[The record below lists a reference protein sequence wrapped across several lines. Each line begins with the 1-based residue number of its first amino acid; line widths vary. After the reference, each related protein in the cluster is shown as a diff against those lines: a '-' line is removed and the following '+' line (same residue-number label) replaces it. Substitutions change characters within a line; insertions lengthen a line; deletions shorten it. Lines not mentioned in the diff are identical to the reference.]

1 MFCITFLPTENS
13 LLRYM
18 SNEKIG
24 QEDYMF
30 QRNSKKDTGKKS
42 KKKGDKGNS
51 PSHYSLLPSLQMDS
65 LRQDV
70 MGTPGPETTL
80 YHVSKNNINKSCC
93 SVMRDCLIFI
103 VALKPFLDCCSCT
116 DFCSSDKNFM
126 PVKYF
131 KILKVTVTNVG
142 WRSIVLSSFIYRRSS
157 FISCK

>member
-1 MFCITFLPTENS
+1 MLCITFLSTENS

-70 MGTPGPETTL
+70 IGTPGPETTL
-80 YHVSKNNINKSCC
+80 YHVSKNNINRTFCTMH
-93 SVMRDCLIFI
+93 VTRDCCVF
-103 VALKPFLDCCSCT
+103 VMVLKTFFDC
-116 DFCSSDKNFM
+116 
-126 PVKYF
+126 
-131 KILKVTVTNVG
+131 
-142 WRSIVLSSFIYRRSS
+142 
-157 FISCK
+157 

>member
-1 MFCITFLPTENS
+1 MFCITFLSTENS

-93 SVMRDCLIFI
+93 SVCDERLPYFYSCIEAFFGLLLLHWYLFFWQKLYASEIF
-103 VALKPFLDCCSCT
+103 
-116 DFCSSDKNFM
+116 
-126 PVKYF
+126 
-131 KILKVTVTNVG
+131 
-142 WRSIVLSSFIYRRSS
+142 
-157 FISCK
+157 

>member
-1 MFCITFLPTENS
+1 MMFFITFLSTENS

-42 KKKGDKGNS
+42 KKKGDKSSS

-70 MGTPGPETTL
+70 MGTPGPETAL
-80 YHVSKNNINKSCC
+80 YHVSKNNINKIIC
-93 SVMRDCLIFI
+93 SVLVMRDCPVLT
-103 VALKPFLDCCSCT
+103 VVLKPFLDCCCCT
-116 DFCSSDKNFM
+116 DSYSLDN
-126 PVKYF
+126 
-131 KILKVTVTNVG
+131 
-142 WRSIVLSSFIYRRSS
+142 S
-157 FISCK
+157 